1 MDVKRRPKSTL
12 FLSSGCSAKA
22 AVLLFAIS
30 GCHLSSQCAPPAT
43 APGTQATSQGQESAT
58 APQSPPGG
66 ATPDAQASGS
76 PPQASGD
83 AAQSASPP
91 APGQQ
96 TKRILGI
103 MPNFQAVSANSHPPP
118 MSASDKFWLTTESTF
133 DYSSF
138 ISVGMQAGFVQ
149 ATDSY
154 PEFHEGAAAYGRYYW
169 HTFADAGV
177 ENYLV
182 GGIFPVITHEDPR
195 YYTLDRGGFLRRTR
209 YAVSRLWIT
218 RNDKGGE
225 TLNVSE
231 ILGSGVAAEV
241 SGRYYPRQERGAE
254 KTFERWVSQFLNDG
268 ASNILQEFWPDI
280 RQRFVHRPWFY
291 RRGH

>member
-1 MDVKRRPKSTL
+1 MDVKRRSISTL
-12 FLSSGCSAKA
+12 SFSPGSSAKA

-30 GCHLSSQCAPPAT
+30 GCHLSSQCLPPAT
-43 APGTQATSQGQESAT
+43 ASGTTASLGQESAP
-58 APQSPPGG
+58 APQSPAA
-66 ATPDAQASGS
+66 ATPDPHSSGS
-76 PPQASGD
+76 LPQASVD
-83 AAQSASPP
+83 PSQSASPP
-91 APGQQ
+91 PGQQ

-118 MSASDKFWLTTESTF
+118 MSDSEKFWLTTENTV

-138 ISVGMQAGFVQ
+138 ISVGMQAAFVQ

-182 GGIFPVITHEDPR
+182 GGIFPVVTHEDPR

-218 RNDKGGE
+218 RNDKGDQ
-225 TLNVSE
+225 TFNVSE
-231 ILGSGVAAEV
+231 IVGSGVAAEI